1 MIGHMKIR
9 ILAALAA
16 VLCFLGTPYQAH
28 AQRNQTES
36 EAIDARL
43 KGYSQSVELPKQT
56 TALTYFAFVILSVL
70 CLAGLFKNAR
80 RTHLD

>member
-1 MIGHMKIR
+1 MIRHMKIR
-9 ILAALAA
+9 LLAALAA
-16 VLCFLGTPYQAH
+16 VLCFLGTPPEVQ
-28 AQRNQTES
+28 AQRNQVQS
-36 EAIDARL
+36 DPVDARL
-43 KGYSQSVELPKQT
+43 QNYPQPAELPKKS